1 MTRKK
6 TKKSADEEIGTFLAV
21 DAREALAIEVLRLS
35 NAIDDIWGAVG
46 SEVFQTDSEIESG
59 LSDAMTA
66 LNSLAYAL
74 IKVSGR

>member
-46 SEVFQTDSEIESG
+46 SEVFQTDRELEAG
-59 LSDAMTA
+59 LGNAMTT
-66 LNSLAYAL
+66 LNNLAYAL
-74 IKVSGR
+74 IKVSSR